1 LLIFILDEVESTS
14 SPPKRGKTLTE
25 DSNAVVEAGTPSQHT
40 PSQLIRRL
48 HLNSPRGSAVTSA
61 EKRLAPKQL
70 FVSGM

>member
-1 LLIFILDEVESTS
+1 LKNAS

-25 DSNAVVEAGTPSQHT
+25 DCNAVVEASAPSQHT
-40 PSQLIRRL
+40 PCQLIKQL
-48 HLNSPRGSAVTSA
+48 HLHTPDDSGATVT

>member
-1 LLIFILDEVESTS
+1 MILISDELENAS

-25 DSNAVVEAGTPSQHT
+25 DCNAVVGVSAPLQHT
-40 PSQLIRRL
+40 PSQLITRL
-48 HLNSPRGSAVTSA
+48 HLNTPCGSAVTFA